1 MDIKTEEILRRL
13 YVLER
18 RVDAVLRAVDISK
31 LPEELQEKIISE
43 NKIKERIDEITL
55 MNEWIEKDKQEII
68 NYYSNKPLTKSE
80 KNEAIYRYCK
90 IGTEQWWYV
99 KKNEINNTK
108 RQAQRNKREDARRD
122 LTIQETIAKEQHQE
136 RDSDIVK
143 ERQKEIAANKLF
155 E

>member
-43 NKIKERIDEITL
+43 NKVKERIDEITL

-80 KNEAIYRYCK
+80 KNEAIYGYCE
-90 IGTEQWWYV
+90 IGTERWWYV
-99 KKNEINNTK
+99 KKNEIRRTK
-108 RQAQRNKREDARRD
+108 LLAQRNKREDARRD
-122 LTIQETIAKEQHQE
+122 LIRQETIATEQHQE
-136 RDSDIVK
+136 RDPDIKK
-143 ERQKEIAANKLF
+143 ERKKEIAANKLF

>member
-43 NKIKERIDEITL
+43 NMIKERIDEITL

-80 KNEAIYRYCK
+80 KNEAINRYCK
-90 IGTEQWWYV
+90 IGTERWWNL
-99 KKNEINNTK
+99 KKREIHQTK
-108 RQAQRNKREDARRD
+108 LLAQRNKREDARRD
-122 LTIQETIAKEQHQE
+122 LTRQETIATEQHQE
-136 RDSDIVK
+136 RDPDIVK
-143 ERQKEIAANKLF
+143 ERQNEITTNKLF
-155 E
+155 Q

>member
-43 NKIKERIDEITL
+43 NKVKERIDEITL

-80 KNEAIYRYCK
+80 KNEVINRYCE
-90 IGTEQWWYV
+90 IGTERWWIL
-99 KKNEINNTK
+99 KKREIHQTK
-108 RQAQRNKREDARRD
+108 LLAQHKKREDARRD
-122 LTIQETIAKEQHQE
+122 LTRQKMIAKEQHQE

-143 ERQKEIAANKLF
+143 ERKKEIDANKLF